1 MSEAH
6 RIEEEDLHAYIDGE
20 LDPVRYAQVD
30 AALSHDPALA
40 FRVEQFRA
48 DKMRL
53 ADMFAPVAKRPLP
66 AAWTTRIEAAL
77 APKPARPTAW
87 LMALAASVLLAVT
100 SGGIALLW
108 HPADTIL
115 AEAAAA
121 HDGQV
126 QPDVELAGKA
136 LPPEA
141 VRNQLLL
148 ASLGMKVR
156 APDLSRFGYQLTAL
170 DVFHH
175 RFAETA
181 AGLVYRTAQGTELT
195 VYVRKSGGTPRF
207 DLLRRGKL
215 RVCVWQDDVV
225 GAVITGDMS
234 AGEMM
239 RIASRAYAD
248 LNL

>member
-1 MSEAH
+1 MSEAQ

-20 LDPVRYAQVD
+20 LDPVRHAQVD
-30 AALSHDPALA
+30 AALADDPALA
-40 FRVEQFRA
+40 YRVEQFRA

-53 ADMFAPVAKRPLP
+53 AEIFGPVARQPLP
-66 AAWTTRIEAAL
+66 AAWTRRIETAL

-87 LMALAASVLLAVT
+87 LMALAASVLLALT
-100 SGGIALLW
+100 GGGIALLRQ
-108 HPADTIL
+108 PADTIL

-121 HDGQV
+121 HDRQTP
-126 QPDVELAGKA
+126 PDVELKGQS
-136 LPPEA
+136 LPPELA
-141 VRNQLLL
+141 RNQLLL

-156 APDLSRFGYQLTAL
+156 APDLSRFGYKLTAV

-181 AGLVYRTAQGTELT
+181 AGLVYQTAQGTELT